1 MQSIILSLASR
12 YALSTAEVIQ
22 EIESAFARQF
32 SQWYRQEVMVFLRE
46 GMQLEV
52 VAYVKKN
59 GLPVQRILDLPAV
72 LARNQF
78 KTILENH
85 LATAA
90 VVKQARLLK
99 GFERRLLWGEIVRN
113 RTGDLLLVET
123 EIILDEP
130 IIAICPLNRIGL
142 HERHAGRF
150 QPGQRRAFHLRR
162 IEPVLVNGTPRTKVV
177 LDRVSKTLTE
187 NLFRYNLGD
196 AADRFHFRC
205 LKRYVGHKSIILTT
219 RRLPREV
226 IVAVDRELQERIE
239 VRIVKAL
246 P

>member
-22 EIESAFARQF
+22 EIESAFARQL

-52 VAYVKKN
+52 VAYSNKN
-59 GLPVQRILDLPAV
+59 GLLAQQILDLPAV
-72 LARNQF
+72 LSRNQF

-90 VVKQARLLK
+90 VIKQVRLLK
-99 GFERRLLWGEIVRN
+99 GFERRLIWGEIVRN
-113 RTGDLLLVET
+113 RAIDNLLVET
-123 EIILDEP
+123 EIIRDEP
-130 IIAICPLNRIGL
+130 IIATCPINRIGL
-142 HERHAGRF
+142 HERNAGRF

-187 NLFRYNLGD
+187 NLLRHHLGD
-196 AADRFHFRC
+196 SAHRFHFHC
-205 LKRYVGHKSIILTT
+205 LTRYVGHKSIVLTT

-226 IVAVDRELQERIE
+226 IIAVDRELQERIE

>member
-1 MQSIILSLASR
+1 MQSIILSLTSR

-22 EIESAFARQF
+22 EVESAFARQL

-52 VAYVKKN
+52 VAYSNKN
-59 GLPVQRILDLPAV
+59 GLLVQQILDLPAV
-72 LARNQF
+72 LSHNQF

-85 LATAA
+85 LAMAA
-90 VVKQARLLK
+90 VIKQVRQLK
-99 GFERRLLWGEIVRN
+99 GFERRLLWGEVVRN
-113 RTGDLLLVET
+113 RAGDHLLIET
-123 EIILDEP
+123 EIITDEP

-142 HERHAGRF
+142 HERHADRF

-177 LDRVSKTLTE
+177 LDRVSKTLTD
-187 NLFRYNLGD
+187 NLLRHHLGD
-196 AADRFHFRC
+196 ATHRFHFRC

-226 IVAVDRELQERIE
+226 IIAVDRELQERIE

>member
-22 EIESAFARQF
+22 EIESAFACQL
-32 SQWYRQEVMVFLRE
+32 SQWYRQEIMVFLRE

-52 VAYVKKN
+52 VAYSKLS
-59 GLPVQRILDLPAV
+59 GLPVQHLLDLPTV
-72 LARNQF
+72 LSLHQF

-90 VVKQARLLK
+90 VIKQVRQLK
-99 GFERRLLWGEIVRN
+99 GFERRLVWGEVVRN
-113 RTGDLLLVET
+113 RAGDHLLVET
-123 EIILDEP
+123 EIIPDEP
-130 IIAICPLNRIGL
+130 IIATCPVNRIGL
-142 HERHAGRF
+142 HERHAGRL
-150 QPGQRRAFHLRR
+150 QPGHRRAFHLRR

-187 NLFRYNLGD
+187 NLLRYHLGD
-196 AADRFHFRC
+196 AAHRFNFRC
-205 LKRYVGHKSIILTT
+205 LKRYVGHKSIVLTT

-226 IVAVDRELQERIE
+226 IIAVDRELQERIE

>member
-12 YALSTAEVIQ
+12 YALSSAEVIK
-22 EIESAFARQF
+22 EIESVFACQL
-32 SQWYRQEVMVFLRE
+32 SQWYCQEVMVFLRE

-52 VAYVKKN
+52 VAYSKRN
-59 GLPVQRILDLPAV
+59 GLPVQQILDLPTI
-72 LARNQF
+72 LSRHQF
-78 KTILENH
+78 TTILENH

-90 VVKQARLLK
+90 VIKQVRLLK
-99 GFERRLLWGEIVRN
+99 PFERRLLWGEVVRN
-113 RTGDLLLVET
+113 RAGDHLLVET
-123 EIILDEP
+123 EVIPDEP
-130 IIAICPLNRIGL
+130 IIATCPLNRIGL
-142 HERHAGRF
+142 HERNAGRF

-162 IEPVLVNGTPRTKVV
+162 VEPVLVNGTPRTKVV

-187 NLFRYNLGD
+187 NLLCHHLGD
-196 AADRFHFRC
+196 AAHRFQFRC

-226 IVAVDRELQERIE
+226 IIAVDRELQERIE

>member
-12 YALSTAEVIQ
+12 YALSTAEVIR
-22 EIESAFARQF
+22 EVESAFACQL
-32 SQWYRQEVMVFLRE
+32 SQWYRQDVMVFLRE

-52 VAYVKKN
+52 VAYSKKN
-59 GLPVQRILDLPAV
+59 GLPVQRTLDLPAV
-72 LARNQF
+72 LSRNQF

-90 VVKQARLLK
+90 VIKQVRLLK
-99 GFERRLLWGEIVRN
+99 GFERRLLWGEVVRN
-113 RTGDLLLVET
+113 RTGDHLLVET
-123 EIILDEP
+123 EIIPDEP

-142 HERHAGRF
+142 HERHADRF

-162 IEPVLVNGTPRTKVV
+162 IEPVLVNDTPRTKIV

-187 NLFRYNLGD
+187 NLLRHHLGD
-196 AADRFHFRC
+196 AAHRFQLRC
-205 LKRYVGHKSIILTT
+205 LKRYVGHKSIVLAT
-219 RRLPREV
+219 RRLSREV
-226 IVAVDRELQERIE
+226 IIAVDRELQERIE
-239 VRIVKAL
+239 VWIVKAL

>member
-22 EIESAFARQF
+22 EIESAFARQI

-46 GMQLEV
+46 GMRLEI
-52 VAYVKKN
+52 VAYSKLN
-59 GLPVQRILDLPAV
+59 GLPIQHILHLPAV
-72 LARNQF
+72 LSRNQF

-90 VVKQARLLK
+90 VIKQVRLLK
-99 GFERRLLWGEIVRN
+99 SFERRLLWGEVVRN
-113 RTGDLLLVET
+113 RTGDHLMVET
-123 EIILDEP
+123 EIIPDEP

-162 IEPVLVNGTPRTKVV
+162 IEPVLVNDTPRTKVV

-187 NLFRYNLGD
+187 NLLRHHLGD
-196 AADRFHFRC
+196 VAHRFQFRC
-205 LKRYVGHKSIILTT
+205 LTRYVGHKSIVLTIK
-219 RRLPREV
+219 RLPREV
-226 IVAVDRELQERIE
+226 IIAVDRELQERVE

>member
-22 EIESAFARQF
+22 EVESVFARHL

-52 VAYVKKN
+52 VAYGKRN
-59 GLPVQRILDLPAV
+59 GIPVQQILNLPAI
-72 LARNQF
+72 LSRNQF
-78 KTILENH
+78 KAILENH

-90 VVKQARLLK
+90 VIKQVRLLK
-99 GFERRLLWGEIVRN
+99 RFERRLVWGEVVRN
-113 RTGDLLLVET
+113 RTGDDLLVET
-123 EIILDEP
+123 EITPDTP

-150 QPGQRRAFHLRR
+150 QPGQRRAFHLRLV
-162 IEPVLVNGTPRTKVV
+162 EPVLVNGTPRTKVV

-187 NLFRYNLGD
+187 NLLRHHLGD
-196 AADRFHFRC
+196 AAERFHFRC
-205 LKRYVGHKSIILTT
+205 LTRYVGHKSIVLTLQK
-219 RRLPREV
+219 LPREV
-226 IVAVDRELQERIE
+226 IIAVDRELQERIE
-239 VRIVKAL
+239 VRIVKDL

>member
-22 EIESAFARQF
+22 EIESAFACQL

-46 GMQLEV
+46 KMQLEV
-52 VAYVKKN
+52 VAYSKLN
-59 GLPVQRILDLPAV
+59 GLPVQHILDLPAV
-72 LARNQF
+72 LSRNQF
-78 KTILENH
+78 KSILENH

-90 VVKQARLLK
+90 VIKQVRLLK
-99 GFERRLLWGEIVRN
+99 GFERRLLWGEVVRN
-113 RTGDLLLVET
+113 RTGDHLMVET
-123 EIILDEP
+123 EIIPDEP

-142 HERHAGRF
+142 HERHADRF

-162 IEPVLVNGTPRTKVV
+162 IEPVLVNDTPRTKVI

-187 NLFRYNLGD
+187 NLLRHYLGD
-196 AADRFHFRC
+196 AAHRFHFRC
-205 LKRYVGHKSIILTT
+205 LTRYVGHKSVVLTT

-239 VRIVKAL
+239 VRFVKAL

>member
-22 EIESAFARQF
+22 EIESAFARQL
-32 SQWYRQEVMVFLRE
+32 SQWYRQEVMVFLRD

-52 VAYVKKN
+52 VAYGKRN
-59 GLPVQRILDLPAV
+59 GLPVQQLFDLPAV
-72 LARNQF
+72 LSSNQF
-78 KTILENH
+78 KAILENH
-85 LATAA
+85 LTTAA
-90 VVKQARLLK
+90 VIKQVRQLK
-99 GFERRLLWGEIVRN
+99 GFERRLLWGEVVRN
-113 RTGDLLLVET
+113 RAGDHLLIET
-123 EIILDEP
+123 EIIPGEP
-130 IIAICPLNRIGL
+130 IIATCPLNRIGL

-150 QPGQRRAFHLRR
+150 QTGQRRAFHLRR

-187 NLFRYNLGD
+187 NLLRHHLGD
-196 AADRFHFRC
+196 AAHRFQLRC
-205 LKRYVGHKSIILTT
+205 LKRYVGHKSIVLAT

-226 IVAVDRELQERIE
+226 IIAVDRELQERIE
-239 VRIVKAL
+239 VRIVKTL

>member
-12 YALSTAEVIQ
+12 YALSTSEVTQ
-22 EIESAFARQF
+22 EIETVFARQL

-46 GMQLEV
+46 GMLLEV
-52 VAYVKKN
+52 VAYCKLN
-59 GLPVQRILDLPAV
+59 GLPVQHILDLPAV
-72 LARNQF
+72 LSRNQF

-90 VVKQARLLK
+90 VIKQVRLLK
-99 GFERRLLWGEIVRN
+99 GFERRLLWGEVVRN
-113 RTGDLLLVET
+113 RTGDHLLVET
-123 EIILDEP
+123 EITPDTP
-130 IIAICPLNRIGL
+130 IIATCPLNRIGL
-142 HERHAGRF
+142 HERHAGRL

-187 NLFRYNLGD
+187 SLLRHYLGD
-196 AADRFHFRC
+196 RADRFRFRC
-205 LKRYVGHKSIILTT
+205 LKRYVGHKSIVLTT

-226 IVAVDRELQERIE
+226 IIAVDRELQERIE

>member
-22 EIESAFARQF
+22 VIESAFAHQL

-52 VAYVKKN
+52 VAYSKLN
-59 GLPVQRILDLPAV
+59 GLPVQQFFELPAV
-72 LARNQF
+72 LSRNQF

-85 LATAA
+85 LAMAA
-90 VVKQARLLK
+90 VVKQVRLLK
-99 GFERRLLWGEIVRN
+99 GFERRLFWGEVIRN
-113 RTGDLLLVET
+113 RACDHLLVET
-123 EIILDEP
+123 AIIPDEP

-177 LDRVSKTLTE
+177 LDRVSKTLIE
-187 NLFRYNLGD
+187 NLLRHHLGD
-196 AADRFHFRC
+196 AAHRFQFRC
-205 LKRYVGHKSIILTT
+205 LKRYVGHKSIVLTT

-226 IVAVDRELQERIE
+226 IIAVDRELQERIE
-239 VRIVKAL
+239 IQIVKAL

>member
-1 MQSIILSLASR
+1 MQSIILSLANR

-22 EIESAFARQF
+22 EVESVFARQL

-46 GMQLEV
+46 GIQLEV
-52 VAYVKKN
+52 MAYGKRN
-59 GLPVQRILDLPAV
+59 GLPVQRNLDLPAV
-72 LARNQF
+72 LSRNQF
-78 KTILENH
+78 NTILENH
-85 LATAA
+85 LAMAA
-90 VVKQARLLK
+90 VIKQVRLLK

-113 RTGDLLLVET
+113 RIGDHLLIET
-123 EIILDEP
+123 EIIPDEP

-162 IEPVLVNGTPRTKVV
+162 VEPVLVNGTPRTKVV

-187 NLFRYNLGD
+187 NLLRHHLGD
-196 AADRFHFRC
+196 RVDRFHFRC
-205 LKRYVGHKSIILTT
+205 LKRYVGHKSIVLTT

-226 IVAVDRELQERIE
+226 IIIVDRELQERIE

>member
-1 MQSIILSLASR
+1 MQSIIVSLASR
-12 YALSTAEVIQ
+12 YALSSAEVIQ
-22 EIESAFARQF
+22 EIESAFACQL

-52 VAYVKKN
+52 VAYSKKN

-72 LARNQF
+72 LSRNQF

-90 VVKQARLLK
+90 VIKQVRLLK
-99 GFERRLLWGEIVRN
+99 SFERRLLWGEVVRN
-113 RTGDLLLVET
+113 RTGDHLIVET
-123 EIILDEP
+123 EIIPVEP

-187 NLFRYNLGD
+187 NLLRDHLGD
-196 AADRFHFRC
+196 AARQFHFRC
-205 LKRYVGHKSIILTT
+205 LKRYVGHKSIVLAT

-226 IVAVDRELQERIE
+226 IIAVDRELQERIE

-246 P
+246 S

>member
-12 YALSTAEVIQ
+12 YALSTTDVIQ
-22 EIESAFARQF
+22 EIESAFAHHL

-52 VAYVKKN
+52 VAYSKKN
-59 GLPVQRILDLPAV
+59 GLPVQQILDLPAV
-72 LARNQF
+72 LSRNQF

-85 LATAA
+85 LAMAA
-90 VVKQARLLK
+90 VIKQVRLLK
-99 GFERRLLWGEIVRN
+99 GFERQLLWGEVVRN
-113 RTGDLLLVET
+113 RAGDHLLIET
-123 EIILDEP
+123 KIIPGEP

-162 IEPVLVNGTPRTKVV
+162 IEPVMVNGTPRTKVI

-187 NLFRYNLGD
+187 NLLRHHLGD
-196 AADRFHFRC
+196 ATHRFKFRC
-205 LKRYVGHKSIILTT
+205 LTRYVGHKSIVLTT

-226 IVAVDRELQERIE
+226 IIAVDRELQERIE

>member
-12 YALSTAEVIQ
+12 YALSPAEVIQ
-22 EIESAFARQF
+22 EVESAFARQL

-52 VAYVKKN
+52 VAYGKRN
-59 GLPVQRILDLPAV
+59 GLPVQRTLDLPAV
-72 LARNQF
+72 LSRNQF
-78 KTILENH
+78 KTILEDH

-90 VVKQARLLK
+90 VIKQVRLLK
-99 GFERRLLWGEIVRN
+99 SFERRLLWGEVVRN
-113 RTGDLLLVET
+113 RNSDHLLVET

-150 QPGQRRAFHLRR
+150 QRGQRRAFHLRR

-177 LDRVSKTLTE
+177 LDRVSKSLTE
-187 NLFRYNLGD
+187 NLLRHHLGD
-196 AADRFHFRC
+196 AAHRFQFCC
-205 LKRYVGHKSIILTT
+205 LKRYVGHKSIILTLQK
-219 RRLPREV
+219 LPREV